1 VSGALERTV
10 PDLTAAPHR
19 AIAHRSLAHVRAE
32 PRHTAELVT
41 QMILGEE
48 ALVLGARDPWL
59 QVRLAD
65 GYPGWVHQGSV
76 VRSAVDDPE
85 EFARSLNG
93 PPREDPGAWVVVA
106 RGAVLREGPDS
117 GSPQVADLVQGA
129 RLRIEDPGRGP
140 LAAILPDGTAGW
152 LDREAAL
159 PARRLGER
167 FPGKGDA
174 LVEHAAS
181 FLGLP
186 YLWGGTSEK
195 GFDCSGLVQ
204 RIYGL
209 HGIRLPRDADP
220 QSRTGRPVDPGPDW
234 RGVRPGDLAFF
245 VEPPGDR
252 VTHVGILAGGG
263 RMIHASTTQNG
274 VAWDVLPPARAT
286 TPLGNRL
293 AGWLSGIRRVVS
305 D

>member
-1 VSGALERTV
+1 MSEAPGRPV
-10 PDLTAAPHR
+10 PDPAAAPHR
-19 AIAHRSLAHVRAE
+19 ATAHRSLAHVRAE
-32 PRHTAELVT
+32 PRHAAELVT

-48 ALVLGARDPWL
+48 ALVLSARDPWL

-76 VRSAVDDPE
+76 VRSPVDDPE
-85 EFARSLNG
+85 AFARSLNE
-93 PPREDPGAWVVVA
+93 PPPEDPRAWVVVA
-106 RGAVLREGPDS
+106 RGAVLREGPDP
-117 GSPQVADLVQGA
+117 GSPQAADLVQGA

-140 LAAILPDGTAGW
+140 LAAILPDGTTGW

-159 PARRLGER
+159 PASRLAER
-167 FPGKGDA
+167 FPRQGEA
-174 LVEHAAS
+174 LVEHAAG

-220 QSRTGRPVDPGPDW
+220 QSRTGEPVDPGTDW
-234 RGVRPGDLAFF
+234 QGVRPGDLAFF

-252 VTHVGILAGGG
+252 VTHVGIMAGGG
-263 RMIHASTTQNG
+263 RMIHASTSRNG
-274 VAWDVLPPARAT
+274 VAWDVLPPAGTT
-286 TPLGNRL
+286 TPFGDRL
-293 AGWLSGIRRVVS
+293 AGWRSGIRRVVPG
-305 D
+305 

>member
-10 PDLTAAPHR
+10 PDPTAAPHR
-19 AIAHRSLAHVRAE
+19 ATAHRSLAHVRAE
-32 PRHTAELVT
+32 PRHAAELVT

-48 ALVLGARDPWL
+48 ALILGARDPWL

-93 PPREDPGAWVVVA
+93 PPRDDPGAWVVVA

-167 FPGKGDA
+167 FPRKGEA

-220 QSRTGRPVDPGPDW
+220 QSRNGRPVDPGPDW
-234 RGVRPGDLAFF
+234 GEVRPGDLAFF

-252 VTHVGILAGGG
+252 VTHVGILAGEG
-263 RMIHASTTQNG
+263 RMIHASTTRNG
-274 VAWDVLPPARAT
+274 VAWDVLPPGRAT
-286 TPLGNRL
+286 TPLGSRL